1 MTYLTNSYKHTH
13 IVCIYYVHGFIYS
26 HTIMM
31 LALLS
36 RCMLMLLF
44 SPKIYSYVYSFNYIY
59 HFVKTLYT
67 VYSMYLAFHHLFPI
81 HCSQLDNPQWLIDF
95 AQLTKSQF
103 NASVE
108 EVFSWPW
115 SSCAPPEGFQMKPK
129 IPTVESVLEELDH
142 FMGCALFLSIN
153 STK

>member
-1 MTYLTNSYKHTH
+1 
-13 IVCIYYVHGFIYS
+13 
-26 HTIMM
+26 
-31 LALLS
+31 
-36 RCMLMLLF
+36 
-44 SPKIYSYVYSFNYIY
+44 
-59 HFVKTLYT
+59 
-67 VYSMYLAFHHLFPI
+67 MYLAFHHLFPI

-108 EVFSWPW
+108 EVFSWN
-115 SSCAPPEGFQMKPK
+115 SCRPPKGLKPK